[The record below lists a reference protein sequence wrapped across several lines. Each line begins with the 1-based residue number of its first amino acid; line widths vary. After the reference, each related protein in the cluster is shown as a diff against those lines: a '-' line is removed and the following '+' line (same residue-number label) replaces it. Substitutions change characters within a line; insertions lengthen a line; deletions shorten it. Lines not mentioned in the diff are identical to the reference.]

1 MIEQDDINTLE
12 DFCIDRDITPSEAVH
27 ELIENYLE
35 DLAYLYPVHTDNE
48 GIRADMRYERLVD
61 ERLGI

>member
-12 DFCIDRDITPSEAVH
+12 DFCIDRDITPSEVVH
-27 ELIENYLE
+27 ELIANYLD
-35 DLAYLYPVHTDNE
+35 DLAYLYPVNKDDE
-48 GIRADMRYERLVD
+48 GIRADLRYERLLD